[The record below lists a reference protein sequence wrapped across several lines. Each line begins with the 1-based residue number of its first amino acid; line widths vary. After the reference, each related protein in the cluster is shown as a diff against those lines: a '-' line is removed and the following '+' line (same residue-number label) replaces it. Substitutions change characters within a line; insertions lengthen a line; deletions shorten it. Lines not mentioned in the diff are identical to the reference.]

1 MKRVGNDHEELHNAK
16 LAPSGYYNGF
26 HHKDYEGNYSQKKSH
41 ARHHRGHRLQR
52 NNMVQLGDHD
62 LDTDDFPDEETYV
75 NYEHEDDTEDISE
88 LVDNKFNEF
97 VQINPVNQGLLY
109 LDTQISEK
117 YEHEDDTDSIPEG
130 HAGQVIGDGMNL
142 GKKRVTLKDMISQ
155 RMDQN
160 LLQVADHTDDTD
172 SIPEGHAGQV
182 IGDGTNLVQ
191 RSQSLLQTEDHFND
205 TEDVPL
211 EQEAT
216 QMRGTALRRMH
227 ADEAWDNF
235 YAEGARSLAAESDLK
250 EEQWDK
256 ANQIP
261 EMP

>member
-1 MKRVGNDHEELHNAK
+1 M
-16 LAPSGYYNGF
+16 
-26 HHKDYEGNYSQKKSH
+26 
-41 ARHHRGHRLQR
+41 
-52 NNMVQLGDHD
+52 
-62 LDTDDFPDEETYV
+62 
-75 NYEHEDDTEDISE
+75 
-88 LVDNKFNEF
+88 
-97 VQINPVNQGLLY
+97 Y

-191 RSQSLLQTEDHFND
+191 RN
-205 TEDVPL
+205 
-211 EQEAT
+211 
-216 QMRGTALRRMH
+216 
-227 ADEAWDNF
+227 
-235 YAEGARSLAAESDLK
+235 
-250 EEQWDK
+250 
-256 ANQIP
+256 
-261 EMP
+261 

>member
-97 VQINPVNQGLLY
+97 VQIDPVNQGLLY

-172 SIPEGHAGQV
+172 SIPEGHSGQV

-191 RSQSLLQTEDHFND
+191 RN
-205 TEDVPL
+205 
-211 EQEAT
+211 
-216 QMRGTALRRMH
+216 
-227 ADEAWDNF
+227 
-235 YAEGARSLAAESDLK
+235 
-250 EEQWDK
+250 
-256 ANQIP
+256 
-261 EMP
+261 